1 MGTKYEVEVVIELEL
16 DLDDVDGEDEAFR
29 AVDVLMQR
37 AWDNDRRLGDLGD
50 GPKWDYTMLE
60 GAASRVEDHLYELPS
75 LDDAGSESVVLS
87 SGTDNDTTT
96 EGP

>member
-1 MGTKYEVEVVIELEL
+1 MGTKYEVEVVIEIEL

-29 AVDVLMQR
+29 ETDQIMQR
-37 AWDNDRRLGDLGD
+37 CWDNDNRLAGLRS
-50 GPKWDYTMLE
+50 GPAWHFTILE
-60 GAASRVEDHLYELPS
+60 GAASRVEDHVDELPS